1 MGNGS
6 MNKKLKHL
14 KNLNRFSKITFMI
27 LTIVLSVN
35 LLSNSTAYANEL
47 LDEPTIA
54 SEAAILIEE
63 GSGRVLYVKNPDVLM
78 YPASLTKVATAI
90 YAIENGDLEA
100 IATTSEKARQV
111 DGTRVYLEVGERV
124 SLKKLIQGLLINSG
138 NDAGVAIAEH
148 LHGSVQEFAHELNA
162 YLKEI
167 GLRNTNFIN
176 PHGLFDPEHT
186 TTARDL
192 ALLTQ
197 YAMKNEV
204 FREIFGTRELDWDGE
219 SWDTTIY
226 THHRLLLGR
235 PYDGVTGG
243 KNGYVNQSGQT
254 LITTAKR
261 GEMSVI
267 AVVLK
272 GATQTEIYNDTVELL
287 DYAFANYHFA
297 SIPKGKE
304 FTLGERI
311 FVTKE
316 EYKFPLVQNEEFNEE
331 MTTDGLLRIK
341 NQYGDEITSYP
352 IHEIEIPEIQTTTVD
367 EPNLVEKKD
376 DSKKLNAFMI
386 ISFMMIFA
394 GIAVLKN
401 RNRKRHHMKK
411 L

>member
-1 MGNGS
+1 M
-6 MNKKLKHL
+6 
-14 KNLNRFSKITFMI
+14 
-27 LTIVLSVN
+27 
-35 LLSNSTAYANEL
+35 
-47 LDEPTIA
+47 
-54 SEAAILIEE
+54 
-63 GSGRVLYVKNPDVLM
+63 
-78 YPASLTKVATAI
+78 
-90 YAIENGDLEA
+90 
-100 IATTSEKARQV
+100 
-111 DGTRVYLEVGERV
+111 
-124 SLKKLIQGLLINSG
+124 LINSG

-311 FVTKE
+311 FVTKKNINFRL
-316 EYKFPLVQNEEFNEE
+316 YK
-331 MTTDGLLRIK
+331 TK
-341 NQYGDEITSYP
+341 NLT
-352 IHEIEIPEIQTTTVD
+352 
-367 EPNLVEKKD
+367 KK
-376 DSKKLNAFMI
+376 
-386 ISFMMIFA
+386 
-394 GIAVLKN
+394 
-401 RNRKRHHMKK
+401 
-411 L
+411 